1 MAAVSY
7 KSKVL
12 NLYSQDELKQFK
24 IQPGTEKAQFEYKHG
39 TSDKF
44 VDFHKLS
51 VEDVDVHSKMFDNEQ
66 KTADEKARAE
76 GEEQRIQGELDTEEA
91 RAAGAEQAIQ
101 AALDAEKARVAAKE
115 VLQAQ
120 DLAAETLAREQKDIQ
135 IDAAIANEASTRQA
149 ADSVHTQAIVDEQ
162 TRAQGEE
169 ARIEGKHDAYK
180 LSNDARATADE
191 SAFVAYQSSNDTKL
205 DDHIADFEAQKL
217 KQIADD
223 LTEKTRAEAAEANL
237 QSQITSV
244 LSNTDAVALNS
255 LAEIVA
261 KFNADG
267 VTYSDRLSALES
279 VVQELVNQLN

>member
-12 NLYSQDELKQFK
+12 NLYSQDELAQFK
-24 IQPGTEKAQFEYKHG
+24 IQPGTAKVQFEYKQG
-39 TSDKF
+39 LAEKF
-44 VDFHKLS
+44 VDFNKLS
-51 VEDVDVHSKMFDNEQ
+51 VEDVDVHDKMFDNEQ
-66 KTADEKARAE
+66 KTADEKTRAM
-76 GEEQRIQGELDTEEA
+76 GEESRIQGELDTEEA

-149 ADSVHTQAIVDEQ
+149 ADSVHTQAIVDEES
-162 TRAQGEE
+162 RAQGEE
-169 ARIEGKHDAYK
+169 QRIEAKHDAYK

-191 SAFVAYQSSNDTKL
+191 AAFVAYQSSNDTKL
-205 DDHIADFEAQKL
+205 DDHISDFDAQKL

-223 LTEKTRAEAAEANL
+223 LTEKTRAEAAEASL

-267 VTYSDRLSALES
+267 VTYQDRLSAIES